1 MSVPTGNQFVIV
13 KGELRI
19 DGSSGFGES
28 TALINFVGDFN
39 TKLGQIRCFGFGPNS
54 YLLLDGSNTQGIMFR
69 TTQTQG
75 DSYYLGGA
83 GDQYAIQVFPTYTR
97 MRNLQVAL
105 EQNAYVQTFD
115 GTALFQVYKPNTIKS
130 VFLRNNLAEFWLSNF
145 RQGETTQIT
154 LGATPSSGTCSVW
167 SYTQPTS
174 TSSTATDNYASFSMY
189 RSGTYYEN
197 IRMLA
202 DGSVL
207 VPTTL
212 TADTLSAT
220 NWIGLPGISP
230 TDLLPI
236 TLDKTN
242 QRVGIKN
249 TNPTHTLHVG
259 GDLLVET
266 AINTNTIDAASG
278 TIQSLS
284 GNTISVSG
292 NVTVNGNT
300 LFVDTTNARVGIGTT
315 TPALPLDV
323 VGRINTDTRYD
334 INGVKVL
341 SATGLGA
348 NVVNSSLTSVGTL
361 TGLTVSGSCTLSTL
375 TVKID
380 PIASLIN
387 TDTTNNR
394 VGILTNAPNY
404 TLDVNGT
411 IHAVTSISAP
421 TIAGS
426 LTTAAQENITSVG
439 TLTGLTVGTSLI
451 KTDTTN
457 ARVGI
462 NTNAPNYT
470 LDVNG
475 TINATAYNNLPAT
488 TLSVTS
494 SVVTGNTYIPAG
506 NYGFYKI
513 TQCTIPS
520 AGTYQVYA
528 CCKYLVSSAA
538 SGGTGAKL
546 VVSTSATT
554 DPYTLNSFRSTDPIV
569 DVRSASLVN
578 VQQTVM
584 LPGTPILVETTAN
597 TTYYLG
603 LTFTGS
609 TTTITANSVNV
620 VDSYLYL
627 VKIV

>member
-69 TTQTQG
+69 TTKTQG

-115 GTALFQVYKPNTIKS
+115 GTALFQVFKPNTTKAVS
-130 VFLRNNLAEFWLSNF
+130 LRNNLAEFWLSNF
-145 RQGETTQIT
+145 REGETTQIT

-174 TSSTATDNYASFSMY
+174 TSSTSTDNYASFSMY
-189 RSGTYYEN
+189 QSGSYYEN
-197 IRMLA
+197 IRMLI
-202 DGSVL
+202 DGSVS

-212 TADTLSAT
+212 TANTLSAT
-220 NWIGLPGISP
+220 NWIGLPQPNLAPITLDPVNNRVGINTTSPPDETLQVGGDCHVDNQLRCTSVLATDGTFTSLGATGFIDCPKIVVDGSSIVGGLGAPTDQTLGNGSLYLRDDGDDVLYVKGENGWKLLGGP
-230 TDLLPI
+230 TDLTPI

-242 QRVGIKN
+242 N
-249 TNPTHTLHVG
+249 
-259 GDLLVET
+259 
-266 AINTNTIDAASG
+266 
-278 TIQSLS
+278 
-284 GNTISVSG
+284 
-292 NVTVNGNT
+292 
-300 LFVDTTNARVGIGTT
+300 RVGIGTT
-315 TPALPLDV
+315 TPIVPLDV
-323 VGRINTDTRYD
+323 VGNINTNTRYD

-341 SATGLGA
+341 SGTGLGSS
-348 NVVNSSLTSVGTL
+348 VVNSSLTSVGTL
-361 TGLTVSGSCTLSTL
+361 TGLTVSGSSILSTL
-375 TVKID
+375 TVKSD
-380 PIASLIN
+380 PLISLIK

-394 VGILTNAPNY
+394 VGILTN
-404 TLDVNGT
+404 T
-411 IHAVTSISAP
+411 
-421 TIAGS
+421 
-426 LTTAAQENITSVG
+426 
-439 TLTGLTVGTSLI
+439 
-451 KTDTTN
+451 
-457 ARVGI
+457 
-462 NTNAPNYT
+462 PNYT

-506 NYGFYKI
+506 NYGFYNI

-520 AGTYQVYA
+520 AGTYQVHA
-528 CCKYLVSSAA
+528 CCKYLMSSVA

-546 VVSTSATT
+546 VVSANATA
-554 DPYTLNSFRSTDPIV
+554 DPFTLNSFRSTDAIV
-569 DVRSASLVN
+569 DLRASSLVN

-584 LPGTPILVETTAN
+584 LPGTPILVETNAN

-603 LTFTGS
+603 LQFTGA
-609 TTTITANSVNV
+609 TTTITANTVNV
-620 VDSYLYL
+620 VGSYLYL
-627 VKIV
+627 VKIQ